1 MIADNKE
8 RVIITVTKEQAAEL
22 KATAEKYGTSKSAIL
37 QIAMTRFFA
46 NERRNDKK
54 CLA

>member
-1 MIADNKE
+1 MIANNKE
-8 RVIITVTKEQAAEL
+8 RVIITITKEQAAEL
-22 KATAEKYGTSKSAIL
+22 KTIAEKYGTTKSAIV

-46 NERRNDKK
+46 NERRQDKK